1 MQMSL
6 QTELSGLNI
15 FHDFTFN
22 ESTNFHFRKV
32 KNGRSIHSNILLFQG
47 SLRLTVIS
55 IQSDYY
61 ILCVSCSF
69 KTTKECKK
77 TFREL
82 LLSCDIFLPY
92 FLKIDH
98 STYLLKRIVLVVI
111 LYWKLD
117 RLDFIEN
124 HKESPNESIEKFP
137 ILTNRKLEFGIMDRS
152 YQMNGKERNE
162 E

>member
-1 MQMSL
+1 M
-6 QTELSGLNI
+6 
-15 FHDFTFN
+15 
-22 ESTNFHFRKV
+22 
-32 KNGRSIHSNILLFQG
+32 
-47 SLRLTVIS
+47 
-55 IQSDYY
+55 
-61 ILCVSCSF
+61 
-69 KTTKECKK
+69 
-77 TFREL
+77 
-82 LLSCDIFLPY
+82 LSCDIFLPY

-117 RLDFIEN
+117 RPDFIEN

-137 ILTNRKLEFGIMDRS
+137 ILTNRKLEFAIMDRS